1 MTVTTRARRPDDDF
15 EALNEGNPLAW
26 HLPFWKQL
34 EDEGGLE
41 VLWFVG
47 ELDGQPAGYA
57 VAAPR
62 PIAAG
67 GTGPALLN
75 VVPGSRRQGVAT
87 ALRARLEDAVRGRV
101 PGIMLTYLEGA
112 DEAERTARAWGV
124 EEVAHHQESVLDL
137 LAIDRDDFASRA
149 VVGGVEIRPLGD
161 PAALDED
168 DWRDLH
174 EFAQARFREAPDS
187 ADGGGELPI
196 EVLRLQVQEP
206 WSLFEA
212 LVDGERVGVTWV
224 MPRPAVDNATN
235 TFFTGVTEAVRG
247 RGVAVALK
255 CAQALAMAD
264 VGIEKLYTQNMGGNA
279 PILAANER
287 LGFVRDSG
295 YVDVLLPV
303 D

>member
-1 MTVTTRARRPDDDF
+1 VTTRLRRPDDDID
-15 EALNEGNPLAW
+15 ALNEGNPLAW

-34 EDEGGLE
+34 EEEGGLE

-47 ELDGQPAGYA
+47 EVDGLP
-57 VAAPR
+57 VAFAATAPR

-67 GTGPALLN
+67 GTAPGLLN

-87 ALRARLEDAVRGRV
+87 ALRARLEDAVRGRL
-101 PGIMLTYLEGA
+101 PGVMLTYLESA
-112 DEAERTARAWGV
+112 VEAERTARAWGV
-124 EEVAHHQESVLDL
+124 DEVGRHRESVLDL
-137 LAIDRDDFASRA
+137 VAMDRDLFASRA
-149 VVGGVEIRPLGD
+149 LVDGVDIRPLGD
-161 PAALDED
+161 PGALDEAG
-168 DWRDLH
+168 WQDLH
-174 EFAQARFREAPDS
+174 AFAQARFHEAPDA
-187 ADGGGELPI
+187 ADGGGQLPI
-196 EVLRLQVQEP
+196 EVLRMQLDEP

-212 LVDGERVGVTWV
+212 LVDGKRVGITWV
-224 MPRPAVDNATN
+224 IQRPGADRATN
-235 TFFTGVTEAVRG
+235 TFFTGVSEAVRG

-264 VGIEKLYTQNMGGNA
+264 VGVEKVYTQNMGGNA